1 MATIYE
7 KIEGVIER
15 LCTWTI
21 CIALPLVYFVF
32 FKEDVTVEKFI
43 EMNKLVIGV
52 AAIGVGFLGTTKAIL
67 VSISES
73 RVMKRIKQ
81 SGEYERLLGYLF
93 SGVWSCLALVLLS
106 TLYMLLPLVDGT
118 NFTAISLVVWFAVA
132 GFSIGACVRVIVI
145 LNVILKAIK

>member
-7 KIEGVIER
+7 KVEGIIEGI
-15 LCTWTI
+15 CTWVM

-32 FKEDVTVEKFI
+32 FREHVTVEKFI

-93 SGVWSCLALVLLS
+93 CGVWSCLALVLLS
-106 TLYMLLPLVDGT
+106 TLYMLLPLADGT
-118 NFTAISLVVWFAVA
+118 TMTIALLALWFAVA
-132 GFSIGACVRVIVI
+132 GFSIGGCVRVIVI